1 MNISLV
7 PLVEPLRNSQLR
19 TVCYSSVGLV
29 NASSTG
35 HQSQEIKEYVLVG
48 NCRSQGTRCVQAPF
62 REILDD
68 LMLAEGEPKVVLLAS
83 GEICSWPL
91 DVC

>member
-1 MNISLV
+1 MDISLV

-29 NASSTG
+29 NASG
-35 HQSQEIKEYVLVG
+35 HQSQEIKEYVVVG
-48 NCRSQGTRCVQAPF
+48 NCRSQGTSCVQAPF

-68 LMLAEGEPKVVLLAS
+68 LMLAEGEPKDGPIGLRRDL
-83 GEICSWPL
+83 
-91 DVC
+91 